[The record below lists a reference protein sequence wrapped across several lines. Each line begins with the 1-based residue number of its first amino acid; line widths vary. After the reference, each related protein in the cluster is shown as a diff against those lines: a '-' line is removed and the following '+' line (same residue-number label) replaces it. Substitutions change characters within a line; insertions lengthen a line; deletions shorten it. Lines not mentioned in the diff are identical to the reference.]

1 MQSMGISSNGS
12 CVPSMLQGFAKQI
25 PQDLCQPEP
34 RESPRGKEKM
44 GDFAVF
50 WCLLTIATHCC
61 MLLSLCKFG
70 DKQWDEQSM
79 ASWARP
85 HCHFPLRKCKPLFKS
100 VKVGKSGSVLRRR
113 LEAM

>member
-1 MQSMGISSNGS
+1 MGAVFPPCSKGLQSKSLKTSVNQNLGK
-12 CVPSMLQGFAKQI
+12 A
-25 PQDLCQPEP
+25 PE
-34 RESPRGKEKM
+34 EKKM